1 MFFKHELIDVE
12 FADLTLRLQPSA
24 SKAPG
29 PMTVQSGK
37 QEGVSNSD
45 TKHSTDI
52 AGDPEKSQKP
62 GGDPE
67 TAKSKGTI
75 DPQPRQ

>member
-1 MFFKHELIDVE
+1 MSFKYEHIDVE
-12 FADLTLRLQPSA
+12 FVNLTIFFQSSA

-29 PMTVQSGK
+29 TMNIQSGK
-37 QEGVSNSD
+37 QEGVSNAD

-52 AGDPEKSQKP
+52 AGDPDKSQKP

-75 DPQPRQ
+75 DPQPQQ

>member
-12 FADLTLRLQPSA
+12 FADLTLLLQPSA

-29 PMTVQSGK
+29 SMNIQSGK
-37 QEGVSNSD
+37 QEGVSNTD

-52 AGDPEKSQKP
+52 SGDPEKSQKP

>member
-1 MFFKHELIDVE
+1 MLY
-12 FADLTLRLQPSA
+12 LQASA

-29 PMTVQSGK
+29 SMTTQSKK
-37 QEGVSNSD
+37 QEGVSNAD

-52 AGDPEKSQKP
+52 AGDSEKSQKP

-67 TAKSKGTI
+67 TAKSKGTM
-75 DPQPRQ
+75 DPQPQQ

>member
-1 MFFKHELIDVE
+1 MSFKHEHVDLE
-12 FADLTLRLQPSA
+12 FANLTLFLKPSA

-29 PMTVQSGK
+29 SMTIQSGK
-37 QEGVSNSD
+37 QEGVSNAD

-75 DPQPRQ
+75 DPRPRQ